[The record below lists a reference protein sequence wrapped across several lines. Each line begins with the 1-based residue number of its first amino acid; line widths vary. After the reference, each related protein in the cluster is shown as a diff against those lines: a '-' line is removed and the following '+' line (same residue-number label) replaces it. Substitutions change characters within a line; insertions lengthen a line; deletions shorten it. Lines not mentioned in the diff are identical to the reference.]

1 MALPESIRIV
11 EVGPRDGLQNEPN
24 VVATEDKR
32 AFIERLAAAGL
43 RDIEATSFVH
53 PKRVPQ
59 LADADQLLTML
70 PAMKDVTVSALAPNE
85 RGLSRAIAA
94 GIERIAVFTAASD
107 TFTHRNINMS
117 VEESMLIFS
126 QVITQARSAG
136 MTVRAYLSTAF
147 VCPFEGDVPPAR
159 AAELTERLIALG
171 ADEVAISDTTG
182 VATPPRVHETL
193 EAIIARTPVERLA
206 LHLHDTCGTAL
217 ANVHAGLQLGVTTF
231 DSATGGFGGCPF
243 APGAAG
249 NLATEDLVWFCQD
262 MGVATGINLDALL
275 DAAEGVAHALKTAPR
290 SRQWNRLRGGARGS
304 ASTARKMKG

>member
-1 MALPESIRIV
+1 MTFPESVRIV

-24 VVATEDKR
+24 TVATEDKR
-32 AFIERLAAAGL
+32 AFIERLAEAGL

-53 PKRVPQ
+53 PRIVPQ
-59 LADADQLLTML
+59 LADADQLLAML
-70 PAMKDVTVSALAPNE
+70 PEMKEVTISALAPNE
-85 RGLSRAIAA
+85 RGLGRAVAA

-107 TFTHRNINMS
+107 TFTRRNINMS
-117 VEESMLIFS
+117 VEESMLVFG
-126 QVITQARSAG
+126 QVIEQARSAG

-182 VATPPRVHETL
+182 VATPPRVQRTL
-193 EAIIARTPVERLA
+193 EAIIARVPVERLA

-217 ANVHAGLQLGVTTF
+217 ANVQAGLQLGVTTF
-231 DSATGGFGGCPF
+231 DAAAGGFGGCPF

-249 NLATEDLVWFCQD
+249 NLATEDLAWFLHD
-262 MGVATGINLDALL
+262 MNVKTGVDLDAVL
-275 DAAEGVAHALKTAPR
+275 DAAETIARALDTTPR
-290 SRQWNRLRGGARGS
+290 SRQWRRLRPLPDGDRS
-304 ASTARKMKG
+304 C